1 MQARSGAGGE
11 LPRWSLTRWL
21 VEPGKD
27 IPDGMR
33 RTLLH
38 SLYST
43 LPIFAGGVLNTIAVS
58 AVVAARMQ
66 TFEAYLWLALELLLG
81 AVRLPVLL
89 LGRRAVAEGRR
100 GPTDLYILLAVLWAA
115 SVGYGTFMCVA
126 SGDWVAASLACL
138 SAAAMVGGICFRNFG
153 APRLVGLMIGLS
165 LGPCAVAAGL
175 SGEPILLL
183 VMFQIPF
190 YLISMSSAAFHLNQQ
205 LVRTM
210 RAEMANDHQARHDP
224 LTGLLNRAGLARW
237 AEEQPGR
244 SGAGLA
250 VFYVDLDWFKSI
262 NDTLGHRAGDDVLI
276 GVAERLRGVAPAD
289 AQAARLG
296 GDEFVLVVP
305 DASPELAAALKEGIR
320 AAITREL
327 TVAGQTVRVGGSI
340 GIALSRDGGRDLT
353 ELLDVADLDLRRAK
367 SQRGLS
373 GKRGG
378 PGAGVE
384 PLPRPMLVIDR
395 DTRRGN
401 EAEDGLAGCETT
413 AAPRGSQDDRAR
425 RQNG

>member
-1 MQARSGAGGE
+1 
-11 LPRWSLTRWL
+11 
-21 VEPGKD
+21 
-27 IPDGMR
+27 
-33 RTLLH
+33 
-38 SLYST
+38 
-43 LPIFAGGVLNTIAVS
+43 
-58 AVVAARMQ
+58 
-66 TFEAYLWLALELLLG
+66 
-81 AVRLPVLL
+81 
-89 LGRRAVAEGRR
+89 
-100 GPTDLYILLAVLWAA
+100 
-115 SVGYGTFMCVA
+115 
-126 SGDWVAASLACL
+126 
-138 SAAAMVGGICFRNFG
+138 MVGGICFRNFG

-395 DTRRGN
+395 DTRRGD